1 MYSNPP
7 GDEKT
12 KKTVV
17 ASVALGEE
25 MVVKLTR
32 RLRSKLAIA
41 KTQVNLNGKERFNR
55 SYDGLPLQFVLLV
68 LKWDINISSA
78 WWVAKFYYCSLY

>member
-25 MVVKLTR
+25 MVVKLTC
-32 RLRSKLAIA
+32 RLRTKLAIA
-41 KTQVNLNGKERFNR
+41 KTQVKLNGKERFNR
-55 SYDGLPLQFVLLV
+55 L
-68 LKWDINISSA
+68 I
-78 WWVAKFYYCSLY
+78 